1 MATTPLPPSRRR
13 PLPAAAVAR
22 WLLSGAGLGV
32 GVLML
37 LPLLYLLLRAS
48 EANLSQVL
56 ALVWQ
61 RSILDLLGNTAA
73 LTGGVL
79 VLSTAMALPLAWLVS
94 RTTLV
99 GRRWLN
105 LLAVLPLAVPG
116 YVMAYGLLGLA
127 GNYGFLNQ
135 VVGVTMPRPEGWWG
149 ATLAL
154 SLYCY
159 PYIYLNLRAALAGL
173 DASLE
178 ETARSLG
185 ASPRSVF
192 TRVTLPHL
200 LPALMASWL
209 VVGLYT
215 IGDFGAV
222 ALMRFRV
229 FSYVIYQQYAIAYD
243 LLYSAWLSL
252 MLIAIALFVVVLE
265 GQVRRN
271 QVYSAS
277 GSGAARTLPRLRL
290 PAWGQVVGLG
300 LGLGVPALALGLP
313 VAVLLFWMRRGV
325 PAASWQE
332 LLRNFGQ
339 SLAVSAPSALL
350 AALLAVPVATL
361 AVRFPGRFSRV
372 VNQLAFVG
380 YAVPAVAFG
389 LAFVF
394 FTLRAAPALYQTY
407 PLLVLAYAL
416 AFLALALGPIRSA
429 LLQARPS
436 IEEAARSLGHSP
448 FSSFRRVTLPL
459 IRPGLVA
466 AVVLV
471 FVTVMKELPIAFL
484 LAPAGYRP
492 LSVQMFSR
500 TSEGMLLDAAPYAA
514 AIIAFSA
521 VFVGLVLRR
530 DRDPVQASPPRR
542 H

>member
-1 MATTPLPPSRRR
+1 MSARSNWLNSDWP
-13 PLPAAAVAR
+13 R
-22 WLLSGAGLGV
+22 WLLQGAGLV
-32 GVLML
+32 VTILML
-37 LPLLYLLLRAS
+37 LPLLYLVLRAS
-48 EANLSQVL
+48 AVEPEQVITL
-56 ALVWQ
+56 LWQ
-61 RSILDLLGNTAA
+61 RSILELLGNTAA
-73 LTGGVL
+73 LTLGVL
-79 VLSTAMALPLAWLVS
+79 VLSTLMGLPLAWLTS
-94 RTTLV
+94 RTDLV

-116 YVMAYGLLGLA
+116 YVMAYALLGLA

-135 VVGVTMPRPEGWWG
+135 ILGITMPRPQGWWG

-178 ETARSLG
+178 ESARALG
-185 ASPRSVF
+185 ASSREVF
-192 TRVTLPHL
+192 IRVTLPHL

-209 VVGLYT
+209 VVGLYV

-229 FSYVIYQQYAIAYD
+229 FSYVIYQQYAIAYN
-243 LLYSAWLSL
+243 LLYAAWLSL
-252 MLIAIALFVVVLE
+252 ILITIALLVVAAEAQLRK
-265 GQVRRN
+265 GR
-271 QVYSAS
+271 VYSTS
-277 GSGAARTLPRLRL
+277 GSGARRQLPRLQL
-290 PAWGQVVGLG
+290 PAWGQVT
-300 LGLGVPALALGLP
+300 GVLLALTVTGTALGLP
-313 VAVLLFWMRRGV
+313 IAVLLFWMAKGV
-325 PAASWQE
+325 PQASWQE

-350 AALLAVPVATL
+350 AGLLALPVAIL
-361 AVRFPGRFSRV
+361 AVRYPGRFSRL

-389 LAFVF
+389 LALVF
-394 FTLRAAPALYQTY
+394 FTLRAAPWLYQTY
-407 PLLVLAYAL
+407 PLLVVAYGL
-416 AFLALALGPIRSA
+416 AFLALALGPIRSS
-429 LLQARPS
+429 LYQARPS
-436 IEEAARSLGHSP
+436 LDDAARSLGHSP
-448 FSSFRRVTLPL
+448 LSSFQRVTLPL

-484 LAPAGYRP
+484 LAPAGFRP
-492 LSVQMFSR
+492 LSIQMFSR

-514 AIIAFSA
+514 AIISFSA

-530 DRDPVQASPPRR
+530 DQGAPTAASPRQR
-542 H
+542 